1 LAAAGFTTGPR
12 LGAGALVRSGAILC
26 PLDEAQMTE
35 AEIEA
40 LVDAEDRRAAREALA
55 EAEREGTIP
64 FEELKAELGL
74 N

>member
-1 LAAAGFTTGPR
+1 
-12 LGAGALVRSGAILC
+12 
-26 PLDEAQMTE
+26 MTE